1 MQQNKKLILLVGLIL
16 ILVVKFIIRPFVL
29 VPPTFHLFQDVAPN
43 LISAFLIPFGAD
55 VVLKRWIPMAEK
67 GIVFWVCLGGLMI
80 ITLNELAQ
88 LFPVFRRTFDYNDL
102 VFSII
107 GVGFGYLIFTKYFMD
122 PISSESPIHNN
133 DRPL

>member
-1 MQQNKKLILLVGLIL
+1 MQQNKKLILLLGLIL
-16 ILVVKFIIRPFVL
+16 ILVVKFIIRPFVI
-29 VPPTFHLFQDVAPN
+29 VPPSFHLFQDIAPN

-55 VVLKRWIPMAEK
+55 VLLKKWIPMDEK
-67 GIVFWVCLGGLMI
+67 GIVFWVCLGGLLI

-122 PISSESPIHNN
+122 PISTESPINN
-133 DRPL
+133 DRSL

>member
-1 MQQNKKLILLVGLIL
+1 MQQNKKLILLLGLIL
-16 ILVVKFIIRPFVL
+16 ILVVKFIIRPFVI
-29 VPPTFHLFQDVAPN
+29 VPPSLHLFQDIAPN

-55 VVLKRWIPMAEK
+55 VLLKKWIPMDEK
-67 GIVFWVCLGGLMI
+67 GIVFWVCLGGLII
-80 ITLNELAQ
+80 ITINELAQ

-122 PISSESPIHNN
+122 SISTESPINN
-133 DRPL
+133 DRSL